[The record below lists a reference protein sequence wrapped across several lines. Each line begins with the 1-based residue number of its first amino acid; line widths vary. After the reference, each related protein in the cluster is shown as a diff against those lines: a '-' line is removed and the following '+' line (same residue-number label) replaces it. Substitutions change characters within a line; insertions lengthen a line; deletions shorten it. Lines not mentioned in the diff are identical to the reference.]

1 MSGWKTVTLR
11 GPKIH
16 PSMERSSSPCSMC
29 LKGSEVSVG
38 VGLRGE
44 YWGGPGGS

>member
-1 MSGWKTVTLR
+1 MNGWKTVTLR

-16 PSMERSSSPCSMC
+16 PSTGKTSNPCSMC

-38 VGLRGE
+38 AGL
-44 YWGGPGGS
+44 